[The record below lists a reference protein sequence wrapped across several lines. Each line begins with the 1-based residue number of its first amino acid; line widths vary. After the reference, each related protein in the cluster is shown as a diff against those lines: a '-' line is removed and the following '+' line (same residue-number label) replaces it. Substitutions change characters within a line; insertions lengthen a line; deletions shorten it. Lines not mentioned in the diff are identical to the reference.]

1 MSLEAFYTLIRFIHF
16 IAAMLMCG
24 MSIFAAMLSYGQ
36 FSYLLSRYLNKS
48 IIFSAVLSSI
58 TAFAWMFAQA
68 GLMGDGWQDTL
79 DWSVWQD
86 VLGTTFGQIWRWEL
100 LCSVILF
107 GVIFIRPMKIRLHL
121 ILILSVVML
130 GLHAFIGHA
139 AMYDG
144 LIGTLHRFNQFIHLI
159 SAAYWFGGLW
169 PFLICIQFLRHKKEL
184 VTGIDKQIIRSM
196 TRFSRIGH
204 IAVGLVL
211 ITGVISS
218 MTLLPDWPFVYSAS
232 EYQSLLWLK
241 IVLVSAMALLALV
254 NRYIVVPSIKHKGRV
269 NYLIINSWVELL
281 LGTMAILVVSIFATY
296 QPA

>member
-1 MSLEAFYTLIRFIHF
+1 MSLEAFYTLIRFVHF

-24 MSIFAAMLSYGQ
+24 MSIFAAILSYGQ

-48 IIFSAVLSSI
+48 IIFSAALSSI

-79 DWSVWQD
+79 DWSVWQG
-86 VLGTTFGQIWRWEL
+86 VLGTNFGQVWRWEL

-121 ILILSVVML
+121 VLMLSIVML

-144 LIGTLHRFNQFIHLI
+144 LTGTLHRFNQFIHLI

-184 VTGIDKQIIRSM
+184 VAGIDKQIICTM

-218 MTLLPDWPFVYSAS
+218 MTLLPDWPFVYSAT

-241 IVLVSAMALLALV
+241 IVLVSVMVLLALV
-254 NRYIVVPSIKHKGRV
+254 NRYIVVPSIKQKGRV